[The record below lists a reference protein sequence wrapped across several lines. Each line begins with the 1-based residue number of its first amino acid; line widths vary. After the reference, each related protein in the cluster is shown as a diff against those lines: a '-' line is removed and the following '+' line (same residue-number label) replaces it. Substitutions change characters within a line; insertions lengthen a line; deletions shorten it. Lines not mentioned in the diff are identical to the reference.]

1 MFDALT
7 EHLNPGM
14 FLIALAGHVVAE
26 SSAKI
31 ALNSI
36 RQLGYLAAVMMLPVL
51 MRVVA
56 QRQKHGDVISAARGQ
71 RQREQRRRA
80 MKS

>member
-36 RQLGYLAAVMMLPVL
+36 RQLGYLAAVLMLPVL
-51 MRVVA
+51 MRIVA
-56 QRQKHGDVISAARGQ
+56 ERQKHNDVPTEARGN
-71 RQREQRRRA
+71 RQQTRGHRIA
-80 MKS
+80 KS